1 MFITRNFPCCPEKR
15 LPEMDKNRN
24 FPFQARKKV
33 VFMNPC
39 NELIELGV
47 KMPEAPVTTED
58 MTEG

>member
-1 MFITRNFPCCPEKR
+1 
-15 LPEMDKNRN
+15 MDKNRN